1 MPKTASSPKSSR
13 DTGELSW
20 VFGFRGAS
28 DAASARVAPL
38 LVWQFAVGLIAG
50 LITGWLVWR
59 VAWPVFEQALE
70 NLPPGVVRIA
80 NGRLDWPDSV
90 ARRLSENG
98 FLALAADP
106 VGDAAINH
114 AADFRCT
121 LGPDHLT
128 ASGLL
133 GAFRIRYPTGVRLE
147 FDRIEALAWWG
158 AWRGVC
164 LLGVVLGTL
173 ITLFALWWVLAA
185 AYVIPIWLLAQQWG
199 RALTLGGAAKMAGA
213 SLLTGAVVMCG
224 GLLLYGVRLIAVPG
238 LTITTGL
245 HFIVGWGALLG
256 GLVQLPSRVAPQVR
270 SNGSLPPPPTP
281 DVAAFARTPDRPSS
295 KNPFGKNR
303 PPN

>member
-1 MPKTASSPKSSR
+1 M
-13 DTGELSW
+13 
-20 VFGFRGAS
+20 FGFRGAS
-28 DAASARVAPL
+28 DAAAARIAPL

-59 VAWPVFEQALE
+59 IAWPVFEQALE
-70 NLPPGVVRIA
+70 NLPPGIIRIA
-80 NGRLDWPDSV
+80 HGRLDWPESL
-90 ARRLSENG
+90 ARRLSANG

-114 AADFRCT
+114 AADLQCT
-121 LGPDHLT
+121 LGPSHLT

-133 GAFRIRYPTGVRLE
+133 GSFRVRYPTGVRLE

-158 AWRGVC
+158 AWSGVC
-164 LLGVVLGTL
+164 LLGVLLGTL
-173 ITLFALWWVLAA
+173 ITLFVLWWGLAA
-185 AYVIPIWLLAQQWG
+185 AYAIPIWLLARQWG

-238 LTITTGL
+238 LTIAMGL
-245 HFIVGWGALLG
+245 HLIVGWGALLG
-256 GLVQLPSRVAPQVR
+256 GLVQLPGRVAPRVH
-270 SNGSLPPPPTP
+270 SNPSPPSAPAP
-281 DVAAFARTPDRPSS
+281 DAAAFVRTPHKPEGPGS
-295 KNPFGKNR
+295 KNPFGKTR